1 MKTLLFTALWLC
13 AIAELR
19 AQNTTTMATK
29 QTDSSAIS
37 QLVEDIYLKSL
48 YTGDAALL
56 GSIFH
61 PESLLF
67 GDIHGEPYAKTL
79 DQYLTGVSS
88 RQSPKDSGQPFH
100 GEVISVKVV
109 NSIAVAEVQVTM
121 YTFIYHDF
129 LSFHRI
135 DGQWLIVN
143 KMLTA
148 IND

>member
-1 MKTLLFTALWLC
+1 M
-13 AIAELR
+13 E
-19 AQNTTTMATK
+19 TK
-29 QTDSSAIS
+29 LSDSSAIS
-37 QLVEDIYLKSL
+37 KIIEDIYLKSL
-48 YTGDAALL
+48 YTGDTALL

-79 DQYLTGVSS
+79 DQYLTGVGT
-88 RQSPKDSGQPFH
+88 RQSPADSGLPFH
-100 GEVISVKVV
+100 GEIISVKVV

-129 LSFHRI
+129 LSFHWTG
-135 DGQWLIVN
+135 DQWLIVN